1 LLLTILTLGIYT
13 NKFITLQFLN
23 SKFIIEMLLGKTTL
37 VQNSDFG
44 EKKRSVPASEP
55 MKTS

>member
-1 LLLTILTLGIYT
+1 LE
-13 NKFITLQFLN
+13 FLN